1 MNMKRFNKFN
11 KLKSCL
17 VALLLVS
24 FCISCDDLVDEYPI
38 STISEETFYQTND
51 DIEAALMGVYDAMQG
66 TYRQNHFY
74 WGEFRSDNHQPLV
87 SGSGSIND
95 AEIGN
100 NNINQGNP
108 ASRWNDLYK
117 MIDRANIILANAPNV
132 PDINDNLLAET
143 LILRAKAYFDA
154 IRVWGDVPLFVD
166 PVRTPDDAFI
176 PRTDA
181 ETIMNDVILPDMVR
195 AQELMDIPQHKYRF
209 SKVSIY
215 AFQAEVYM
223 WLNDYP
229 KAIDA
234 LDEMI
239 ALGGHSL
246 VTTPEEWYDLF
257 YNNPTTDVLEDARG
271 KVQEGPELMLSIRYN
286 LEEDPNFGGRRNNRS
301 GVMSLF
307 FAGIPSFVMSE
318 QIENKWREKFPITQT
333 EWEAK
338 YPNTDPATTRTV
350 LVDDGMGNEVEQEE
364 LVYGD
369 WRYFWCRA
377 GGSEGINSVPIG
389 LARTAKW
396 QKTNYGSALDDTDIV
411 LYRYAGMLLLLAEAE
426 NEVHAD
432 GGRALDLVNQ
442 IRTARQ
448 LPLVSA
454 SEFGATREERLNYI
468 LEERQLELFGE
479 GKRWWDLVR
488 NDKAIEIMNPILS
501 ERENGGVLTED
512 RLVWPIFDIHLIE
525 NPLLEQNPGY
535 VN

>member
-1 MNMKRFNKFN
+1 MKRFNNFN
-11 KLKSCL
+11 ILQSY
-17 VALLLVS
+17 VILLLLFTVS
-24 FCISCDDLVDEYPI
+24 ISCDDLVDENPI

-66 TYRQNHFY
+66 TYRANHFY
-74 WGEFRSDNHQPLV
+74 WGEFRSDNHQPLQ
-87 SGSGSIND
+87 SGSGNLNA
-95 AEIGN
+95 AEIAN

-108 ASRWNDLYK
+108 AARWNDLYK
-117 MIDRANIILANAPNV
+117 MVDRANIILKNVPNV
-132 PDINDNLLAET
+132 PDVNDNFIAET

-154 IRVWGDVPLFVD
+154 IRVWGDVPLFVE
-166 PVRTPDDAFI
+166 PVSTPEEATV
-176 PRTDA
+176 PATDA
-181 ETIMNDVILPDMVR
+181 ETIMNEVILPDMVR

-229 KAIDA
+229 NAIEA
-234 LDEMI
+234 LDKLF

-246 VTTPEEWYDLF
+246 VTTPEEWQDLF
-257 YNNPTTDVLEDARG
+257 YNNPETTVLDDARG
-271 KVQEGPELMLSIRYN
+271 KIQEGPELLLSIRYDLAEN
-286 LEEDPNFGGRRNNRS
+286 QNYGGSNNNRS
-301 GVMSLF
+301 AIMGLF
-307 FAGIPSFVMSE
+307 FAGIPSFVLSE
-318 QIENKWREKFPITQT
+318 EIENKWREKFPITQQ

-338 YPNTDPATTRTV
+338 YPNTDPALTRTV
-350 LVDDGMGNEVEQEE
+350 LVDDGNGNEVEEE
-364 LVYGD
+364 EFVYGD
-369 WRYFWCRA
+369 WRYFFCRA
-377 GGSEGINSVPIG
+377 GGYEDFNAVPIG

-448 LPLVSA
+448 LPLVTE
-454 SEFGATREERLNYI
+454 SEFGATKEERLDFI
-468 LEERQLELFGE
+468 LDERQLELFGE

-488 NDKAIEIMNPILS
+488 NDKAIEILNPILS
-501 ERENGGVLTED
+501 EREGGGVLTEET
-512 RLVWPIFDIHLIE
+512 LFWPIYDIHLIE

-535 VN
+535 TN